1 MNTSGKRTAKC
12 CFTFIVM
19 MSIANIHAAEPTIKV
34 NVLNYV
40 KAKSALHFSNVV
52 KRSGGVNKW
61 SHLRQPTPLDKQRIS
76 RMNRDTLY
84 SSVLV
89 DISKGASFSLPDSGD
104 RYMSATVINEE
115 HYINNIYHGAGE
127 YHLTVN
133 EFDSPFV
140 LLTVRTLVNASDP
153 DDIKKANALQD
164 KLLLKSA
171 SNKLYTH
178 PNYDQESLKATS
190 KPLSQLAGGLP
201 DVVQTYGRKENVNK
215 VRHMLASAYGWGG
228 LPESEVIYLNVQ
240 PNLPIGDFSLTVGDV
255 PVDGFWSL
263 SVYNKDGFF
272 EKNEYDAYS
281 VNNLTAEKSPDGS
294 VTVNFGGSPQARNFL
309 PITEG
314 WNYVVRMYRPRL
326 DIVEGRWTF
335 PQLDGVTSS
344 D

>member
-1 MNTSGKRTAKC
+1 MNTFRNRLAKC
-12 CFTFIVM
+12 CFTLVVM
-19 MSIANIHAAEPTIKV
+19 VFMTNTHGTEPSIKV

-61 SHLRQPTPLDKQRIS
+61 SHGRQPTPLDKQRVS

-84 SSVLV
+84 SSMLV

-115 HYINNIYHGAGE
+115 HYINHIYHGAGE
-127 YHLTVN
+127 YQLNVD

-140 LLTVRTLVNASDP
+140 LLTVRILVNASDP
-153 DDIKKANALQD
+153 GDIKKANALQD
-164 KLLLKSA
+164 RLWLKSA
-171 SNKLYTH
+171 SNKLYTP

-190 KPLSQLAGGLP
+190 KPLSQLAGGLA
-201 DVVQTYGRKENVNK
+201 DVVHTYGRKENVDK

-240 PNLPIGDFSLTVGDV
+240 PNLPMGDFSLTVRNV

-263 SVYNKDGFF
+263 SVYNKEGFF
-272 EKNEYDAYS
+272 EKNEYEAYS

-294 VTVNFGGSPQARNFL
+294 VTINFGGSPQARNFL